1 MEPDGLQQVAKT
13 CHGIAPNVADCR
25 VMSRQHPLIG
35 RQIEDQPAARAET
48 PIELVKSTTFVDP
61 LVAQDIG
68 AEDAGKR
75 SIGKRQV
82 VNRARTYRTS
92 TLDGGT
98 LTGLEVEVQSNHGF
112 AAVTPRQSGK
122 KSPGSATSIEDG
134 AIEFVKLRL
143 LRGHEEVRVHSSE
156 PPHAVFHPVELVV
169 LGGLH
174 RTSYGGGC
182 GSDDIGNRSDDL
194 K

>member
-1 MEPDGLQQVAKT
+1 
-13 CHGIAPNVADCR
+13 
-25 VMSRQHPLIG
+25 MSRQHPLIG

-48 PIELVKSTTFVDP
+48 PIELMESMTFVDP

-92 TLDGGT
+92 ALDCGT
-98 LTGLEVEVQSNHGF
+98 PTGLEVEVQSNHGF
-112 AAVTPRQSGK
+112 AAVIPRQSGK
-122 KSPGSATSIEDG
+122 KSPCSATSIKDG
-134 AIEFVKLRL
+134 EIEFVELRL
-143 LRGHEEVRVHSSE
+143 LRGHEEVRVHSGE
-156 PPHAVFHPVELVV
+156 PPHVVSHPVELVV

-182 GSDDIGNRSDDL
+182 GSDGIGNRSDDL